1 MDEEEV
7 VVEET
12 STDVPV
18 EEEALP
24 EVVEEVDPLVEALQ
38 RAEAA
43 EKEISYR
50 DAEIQNVRKRLMSE
64 KAVAIQY
71 GGMGIARKML
81 TVLGDIDRALAV
93 NEDEGLT
100 LIRTKMWSEL
110 TSDGVSKIETKGGKF
125 DPTKMEAITTLPPSD
140 DYPANTVIDELE
152 AGYMYKDRVL
162 TPARV
167 VVASEQLL
175 LLITELRSSKPNPL
189 RVFHVWDGLQSSAL
203 GH

>member
-1 MDEEEV
+1 MVGDNMDEEEV

-12 STDVPV
+12 NTDVPA

-167 VVASEQLL
+167 VVASEQ
-175 LLITELRSSKPNPL
+175 
-189 RVFHVWDGLQSSAL
+189 
-203 GH
+203 

>member
-12 STDVPV
+12 NTDVPA

-110 TSDGVSKIETKGGKF
+110 TGDGVSKIETKGGKF

-167 VVASEQLL
+167 VVASEQ
-175 LLITELRSSKPNPL
+175 
-189 RVFHVWDGLQSSAL
+189 
-203 GH
+203 